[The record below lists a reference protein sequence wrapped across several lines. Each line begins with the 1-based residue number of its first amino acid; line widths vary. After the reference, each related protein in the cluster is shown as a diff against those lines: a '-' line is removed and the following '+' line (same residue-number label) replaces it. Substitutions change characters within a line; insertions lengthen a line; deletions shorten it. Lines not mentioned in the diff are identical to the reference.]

1 MVRSPFLLTIQPCS
15 TARSGKQLSSDTV
28 LSVPYMVV
36 EVISDSYKTSYSAA
50 ANDAARQT
58 KPRKQFH
65 HPVLPVARV
74 KTEDTPDECSARS
87 AADEDADSGGKAGK
101 VHRNEQ
107 QEETEQSAGKKVKV
121 LRPQAMKLHTRID
134 ALVDIIRCHSRYRKN
149 ERNTVA
155 LTIRKIQAPNH
166 EAAVFEVSGSPLL
179 NFW

>member
-1 MVRSPFLLTIQPCS
+1 
-15 TARSGKQLSSDTV
+15 
-28 LSVPYMVV
+28 MVV

-107 QEETEQSAGKKVKV
+107 QEETQQSAGKKVKV
-121 LRPQAMKLHTRID
+121 LRPQAVKLHTRID